1 MDDTKSGNALYSHT
15 AITIKFEEYVHL
27 TESRKIPDR
36 MVGHFNKSR
45 N

>member
-1 MDDTKSGNALYSHT
+1 MDGTKSGNTPYSHT

-27 TESRKIPDR
+27 TESRKIPYL
-36 MVGHFNKSR
+36 MVGHFNKSW